1 MKLEFNHIGNNKKKS
16 KKDIIVSNG
25 AFPFCGFKDTWSN
38 GVLETEYNEVYC
50 NAFQVTKI
58 ANKYFELGVKQS
70 PDTLLSSINLFLSF
84 IFIDN

>member
-1 MKLEFNHIGNNKKKS
+1 MKFKALRDNDKTKGIK
-16 KKDIIVSNG
+16 ISNG

-70 PDTLLSSINLFLSF
+70 ISNTSIIN
-84 IFIDN
+84 